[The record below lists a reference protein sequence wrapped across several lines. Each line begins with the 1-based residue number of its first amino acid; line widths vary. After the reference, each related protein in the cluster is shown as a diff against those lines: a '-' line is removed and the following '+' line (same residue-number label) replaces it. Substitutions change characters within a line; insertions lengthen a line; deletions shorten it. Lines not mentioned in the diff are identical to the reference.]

1 MTNPNTFMK
10 NKTLKFLMED
20 LEKVEQEATKIR
32 NQINNVLNLKGERK
46 MTEYNY
52 PKWEEVYTKELTLQA
67 LFEKLIDVENGL
79 KDRIYE
85 LDQRIEKLEERLD
98 RKDKIEML
106 RRLIQDEIEVA
117 GIDGM
122 EHGAWGFA
130 EKQLDKRWKEFRE
143 SFNE

>member
-1 MTNPNTFMK
+1 
-10 NKTLKFLMED
+10 
-20 LEKVEQEATKIR
+20 
-32 NQINNVLNLKGERK
+32 

-98 RKDKIEML
+98 RKDKYE
-106 RRLIQDEIEVA
+106 LIC
-117 GIDGM
+117 
-122 EHGAWGFA
+122 
-130 EKQLDKRWKEFRE
+130 
-143 SFNE
+143 